1 MQSTCVLAVFEI
13 RCNLCRPSG
22 PIGCKSCRPE
32 GELAGPKF
40 THVLTYFYV
49 VIQLYILGGSGGLPP
64 VKKKKCKLNQWK
76 PLFPAQKLPAR
87 PGRLPEKLPARRQ
100 TCRFCADGPAVISNT
115 ARLSFVNYFQRQ
127 KVINFICNV
136 FYVFCLL
143 ALVLGLC

>member
-1 MQSTCVLAVFEI
+1 MRSVFEI
-13 RCNLCRPSG
+13 RCNLSRPSG

-32 GELAGPKF
+32 GELAGPKCK
-40 THVLTYFYV
+40 HALTYFYV

-115 ARLSFVNYFQRQ
+115 GVGQTEDKLSP
-127 KVINFICNV
+127 
-136 FYVFCLL
+136 CLCVTSKTWRFKPAFL
-143 ALVLGLC
+143 KNHVTDAFKR